1 MEKQLLKAIIQLDE
15 KEVLKSIKKGLAQ
28 GLSNISLQELMQEGM
43 EKVGILYERGDY
55 FIGDLIMAGEIFKEV
70 LRIKGMSCDEVT
82 KKNKCTLVI
91 GTVEGDVHDIG
102 KDIFS
107 CMLEASGFKVYDL
120 GSDVSKEHFVEQ
132 VKLYQPSIVG
142 LSGILTSSLDSMKST
157 IEALAAEGLREK
169 VKIIIGGRAISQE
182 IARQLE
188 VDDFAASAREGVV
201 ICEQWQ
207 SEEINQS

>member
-82 KKNKCTLVI
+82 K
-91 GTVEGDVHDIG
+91 
-102 KDIFS
+102 
-107 CMLEASGFKVYDL
+107 
-120 GSDVSKEHFVEQ
+120 
-132 VKLYQPSIVG
+132 
-142 LSGILTSSLDSMKST
+142 
-157 IEALAAEGLREK
+157 
-169 VKIIIGGRAISQE
+169 
-182 IARQLE
+182 
-188 VDDFAASAREGVV
+188 
-201 ICEQWQ
+201 
-207 SEEINQS
+207 